1 MKKSTKGYLFKADDR
16 GNYIITHEAIIGRC
30 NITKIIGKR
39 IVKGRKTEFEEIEFV
54 EPNKERQRCLIKRK
68 ELTPSEIISLVEFCE
83 AGTRSIQWHPY
94 TEDLMDL
101 SLLDDLGIEVLTY
114 KHYYWSD
121 KKLCDVYLATKR
133 ENVTEELKEKLDQR
147 SKEAIHEYEDH
158 KNMIREQNSSPGLV
172 WSKV

>member
-1 MKKSTKGYLFKADDR
+1 MKKSTKGYLFKVDDR

-39 IVKGRKTEFEEIEFV
+39 MVKGRKTEFEEIEFV
-54 EPNKERQRCLIKRK
+54 KPNNERYRCLIKRK
-68 ELTPSEIISLVEFCE
+68 ELTSSEVAGLIEFCE
-83 AGTRSIQWHPY
+83 CGVRSAQRRPY

-114 KHYYWSD
+114 KHYFWRD
-121 KKLCDVYLATKR
+121 KELCDLYLATKR

-147 SKEAIHEYEDH
+147 STDAIYSCENHKSITREY
-158 KNMIREQNSSPGLV
+158 NSSSGLV
-172 WSKV
+172 WNTV

>member
-1 MKKSTKGYLFKADDR
+1 MKKSTKGYLFKVDDR

-39 IVKGRKTEFEEIEFV
+39 TVKGRKTEFEEIEFV
-54 EPNKERQRCLIKRK
+54 EPNKERHRCLIKRK
-68 ELTPSEIISLVEFCE
+68 ELIPSDIISLIEFCE

-133 ENVTEELKEKLDQR
+133 ENVTEELKEKLEQR
-147 SKEAIHEYEDH
+147 SKEAIRECEDH
-158 KNMIREQNSSPGLV
+158 KSMIREQNSSPELV
-172 WSKV
+172 WNKV

>member
-1 MKKSTKGYLFKADDR
+1 MKKSTKGYLFKVDDR

-39 IVKGRKTEFEEIEFV
+39 MVKGRKTEFEEIEFV
-54 EPNKERQRCLIKRK
+54 EPNKERHRCLIKRK
-68 ELTPSEIISLVEFCE
+68 ELTPSEIISLIEFCE

-114 KHYYWSD
+114 KHYYWGD
-121 KKLCDVYLATKR
+121 KELCDVYLATKR
-133 ENVTEELKEKLDQR
+133 ENVTEELKEKLEQR
-147 SKEAIHEYEDH
+147 SKEAIRECEDH

>member
-1 MKKSTKGYLFKADDR
+1 MKKSTKGYLFKVDDR

-39 IVKGRKTEFEEIEFV
+39 MVKGRKTEFEEIEFV
-54 EPNKERQRCLIKRK
+54 EPNKERHRCLIKRK
-68 ELTPSEIISLVEFCE
+68 ELTPSDIISLIEFCE

-114 KHYYWSD
+114 KHYYWGD

-133 ENVTEELKEKLDQR
+133 ENVTEELKEKLNQR
-147 SKEAIHEYEDH
+147 SKDAIRECEDH
-158 KNMIREQNSSPGLV
+158 KSMIREQNSSPGLV

>member
-1 MKKSTKGYLFKADDR
+1 MKKSTKGYLFKVDDR

-39 IVKGRKTEFEEIEFV
+39 MVKGRKTEFEEIEFV
-54 EPNKERQRCLIKRK
+54 EPNKERHRCLIKRK
-68 ELTPSEIISLVEFCE
+68 ELIPSDIISLIEFCE

-133 ENVTEELKEKLDQR
+133 ENVTEELKEKLEQR
-147 SKEAIHEYEDH
+147 SKEAIRECEDH
-158 KNMIREQNSSPGLV
+158 KSMIREQNSSPGLV
-172 WSKV
+172 WNKV

>member
-1 MKKSTKGYLFKADDR
+1 MKKSTKGYLFKVDDR

-30 NITKIIGKR
+30 NITKIIEKR
-39 IVKGRKTEFEEIEFV
+39 MVKGRKTEFEEIEFV
-54 EPNKERQRCLIKRK
+54 EPNKERHRCLIKRK
-68 ELTPSEIISLVEFCE
+68 ELTPSEIISLIEFCE

-114 KHYYWSD
+114 KHYYWGD
-121 KKLCDVYLATKR
+121 KKLCDVYLATKK
-133 ENVTEELKEKLDQR
+133 ENVTEELKEKLEQR
-147 SKEAIHEYEDH
+147 SKDAIRSCENH
-158 KNMIREQNSSPGLV
+158 KSMIREQNSLPGLV

>member
-1 MKKSTKGYLFKADDR
+1 MKKSTKGYLFKVDDR

-39 IVKGRKTEFEEIEFV
+39 MVKGRKTEFEEIEFV
-54 EPNKERQRCLIKRK
+54 EPNKERHRCLIKRK
-68 ELTPSEIISLVEFCE
+68 ELTPSEIISLIEFCE
-83 AGTRSIQWHPY
+83 RGVRSVQWHPY

-114 KHYYWSD
+114 KHYYWGD
-121 KKLCDVYLATKR
+121 KELCDVYLATKR
-133 ENVTEELKEKLDQR
+133 ENVTEELKEKLEQR
-147 SKEAIHEYEDH
+147 SKEAIRECENH
-158 KNMIREQNSSPGLV
+158 KNMIREQNSLPGLV

>member
-1 MKKSTKGYLFKADDR
+1 MKKSTKGYLFKVDDR

-39 IVKGRKTEFEEIEFV
+39 MVKGRKTEFEEIEFV
-54 EPNKERQRCLIKRK
+54 EPNKERHRCLIKRK
-68 ELTPSEIISLVEFCE
+68 ELTPSEIISLIEFCE

-94 TEDLMDL
+94 TEDLTDL

-121 KKLCDVYLATKR
+121 KKLCDVYLATLK
-133 ENVTEELKEKLDQR
+133 ENVTEELKEKLEQR
-147 SKEAIHEYEDH
+147 SKEAIREYEDH
-158 KNMIREQNSSPGLV
+158 KSMIQEQNSSPGLV

>member
-1 MKKSTKGYLFKADDR
+1 MKKSTKGYLFKVDDR

-39 IVKGRKTEFEEIEFV
+39 MVKGRKTEFEEIEFV
-54 EPNKERQRCLIKRK
+54 EPNKERHRCLIKRK

-133 ENVTEELKEKLDQR
+133 ENITEELKEKLDQR
-147 SKEAIHEYEDH
+147 SKEAIRECEDH